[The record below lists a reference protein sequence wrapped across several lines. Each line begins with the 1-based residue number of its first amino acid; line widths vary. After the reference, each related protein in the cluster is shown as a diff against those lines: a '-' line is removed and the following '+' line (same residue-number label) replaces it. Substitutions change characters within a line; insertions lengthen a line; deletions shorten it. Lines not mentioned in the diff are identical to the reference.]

1 MEVIILKGHTRPLTQ
16 VKYNHDGDLLFS
28 CSKDN
33 VPTVWYTATGER
45 LGTFDGHS
53 GTVWALDVSKDS
65 SLLITAGADMTAR
78 IWEVKTGRQLC
89 KIDLSGP
96 VRCVEFAE
104 GDKKF
109 ITITDPFSTAP
120 TTVRV
125 FTLPTDLSEPFTQDQ
140 CIVSEW
146 KTTGMSDGKK
156 RLTKVTWLPAN
167 SAVLTG
173 DEFGIMRIHDPETG
187 QVTREIKEHTKKI
200 NCFQWNREKTL
211 LATASSDHTSKL
223 FDVKNWRCLKTYEM
237 EVPVNSAAISPIK
250 EHVFVAGGQE
260 AMNVTTTSAS
270 MGKFET
276 KLFHM
281 VFAEE
286 FGSIKGHFG
295 PVNTIAIHPDGIG
308 FTSGA
313 EDGYI
318 RVHKF
323 ESDYFKMHS
332 ELDDLDSLVS
342 TSSYAAKASN

>member
-1 MEVIILKGHTRPLTQ
+1 MECIILKGHTRPLTQ
-16 VKYNHDGDLLFS
+16 IKYNDDGDLLFS

-33 VPTVWYTATGER
+33 TPTVWYTSTGER
-45 LGTFDGHS
+45 LGTFEGHS

-65 SLLITAGADMTAR
+65 SLLITAGADMTTR
-78 IWEVKTGRQLC
+78 IWEVKTGTLLC
-89 KIDLSGP
+89 KIDQTGP
-96 VRCVEFAE
+96 VRCVEFGE

-109 ITITDPFSTAP
+109 VTVCDPFSSSP
-120 TTVRV
+120 TTVKV
-125 FTLPTDLSEPFTQDQ
+125 FTLPDDVSKPFSQEQ
-140 CIVSEW
+140 CPYVEW
-146 KTTGMSDGKK
+146 KTTGMSDNKK
-156 RLTKVTWLPAN
+156 RLTRLTWLPAN
-167 SAVLTG
+167 SAILSG
-173 DEFGIMRIHDPETG
+173 DEFGTLRIHDPDTG
-187 QVTREIKEHTKKI
+187 DVMREIKEHTKKI
-200 NCFQWNREKTL
+200 NNLQWNREKTL
-211 LATASSDHTSKL
+211 LITASSDHTSKL
-223 FDVKNWRCLKTYEM
+223 FDVKNWRCLKAYEI

-286 FGSIKGHFG
+286 FGSVKGHFG
-295 PVNTIAIHPDGIG
+295 PVNTIAIHPDGVG

-323 ESDYFKMHS
+323 GKDYFKMHS

-342 TSSYAAKASN
+342 ATSYASKAST